1 MTRER
6 ALGIR
11 RDLDQS
17 KAQRTA
23 RPMVPDRSR
32 SSKHVRIPPLSAAFP
47 HRSACTKKQLA
58 AREGSSHAPNVNPF
72 DSEASTAAQE
82 ARFFAMRKLSLH
94 HRRLRRRSAPTVASE
109 ARWQGSMDRCVGTM
123 ARRRCARTIRA
134 RQACNE
140 RAAFAESRTMP
151 WRAGARAT
159 GLTSSVVFSPR
170 CLATIETRG
179 LTMPQTNISIWNGA
193 HSSATRRPAREREA
207 LHEV

>member
-23 RPMVPDRSR
+23 RPMVPDRAW
-32 SSKHVRIPPLSAAFP
+32 SSKHVRMPPLSAAFP
-47 HRSACTKKQLA
+47 HRSTCTKKQLA

-94 HRRLRRRSAPTVASE
+94 HRRLRRPSAPTVASE
-109 ARWQGSMDRCVGTM
+109 PRRQGSMDRCVGTM
-123 ARRRCARTIRA
+123 ALRRCAPTIRA

-140 RAAFAESRTMP
+140 RAAFATSRTMP
-151 WRAGARAT
+151 CASCGRTRDT
-159 GLTSSVVFSPR
+159 VRTSSVVFLPL
-170 CLATIETRG
+170 CPATIEARG
-179 LTMPQTNISIWNGA
+179 LAMPPSNIELEWS
-193 HSSATRRPAREREA
+193 T
-207 LHEV
+207 

>member
-23 RPMVPDRSR
+23 RPMVPDRAW
-32 SSKHVRIPPLSAAFP
+32 SSKHVRMPPLSAAFP

-94 HRRLRRRSAPTVASE
+94 HRQLRRRSAPTVASE
-109 ARWQGSMDRCVGTM
+109 AR
-123 ARRRCARTIRA
+123 
-134 RQACNE
+134 
-140 RAAFAESRTMP
+140 
-151 WRAGARAT
+151 
-159 GLTSSVVFSPR
+159 
-170 CLATIETRG
+170 
-179 LTMPQTNISIWNGA
+179 
-193 HSSATRRPAREREA
+193 
-207 LHEV
+207 

>member
-1 MTRER
+1 MTRAR
-6 ALGIR
+6 AIGGR

-32 SSKHVRIPPLSAAFP
+32 SSKHVRIPPLSAASP
-47 HRSACTKKQLA
+47 RRSARTKKQLV
-58 AREGSSHAPNVNPF
+58 ARGGSPHARNGHPI
-72 DSEASTAAQE
+72 DSEASAVAQE
-82 ARFFAMRKLSLH
+82 AALFATRKLSLH
-94 HRRLRRRSAPTVASE
+94 RRRLRRCSTPTVAPE
-109 ARWQGSMDRCVGTM
+109 PRREGGMDRCVGTT
-123 ARRRCARTIRA
+123 ARYRCAPTIRA

-140 RAAFAESRTMP
+140 RAAFATSRTMP

-207 LHEV
+207 LREV